1 MVMSHINLVKFS
13 CHAIRKFLF
22 IFVVLLILSL
32 TGPVFG
38 AEILFITGTRVYDS
52 DIAIQN
58 NLESH
63 GSVTVIQDREAQYT
77 DALEKDLVVISE
89 SVYSRKVTSAFRN
102 LPVPVIVSEPWL
114 FNDMGMTGSTYSI
127 DFGRAKK
134 QSSMIINESKH
145 DLTAG
150 LSREVSIS
158 HRKSAI
164 GWGVP
169 GQDALKIA
177 TLKGD
182 PAKCTVFAYDK
193 GAQMPGLVAPARRLG
208 FFLYRKTASF
218 LTSEGWA
225 LFNAAVKWALIPDL
239 IEPVTIKVVSNASW
253 KAQTHNGVPI
263 DENWYRPE
271 YDDSSWVDAYAPFPE
286 PDFSQV
292 PTTEAAFI
300 WYWPFK
306 SFLPTENYYG
316 VPQAWFRKTFEIPG
330 DPSNF
335 KIQDLSIVSG
345 GTVNFYI
352 NGNYISEIAYTI
364 EKGLPPWP
372 SIGQHLIEGQNVIAI
387 HSQEADSTVL
397 EQRYKGVWFNLA
409 LETGPQENEDYPVK
423 KALFVV
429 GRTPL
434 RFNDRALKMRLEQL
448 GFLVFLVDDAT
459 IEKADADD
467 MDLILISETVWSKL
481 VGDLFTDV
489 EVPILCLESYLYD
502 DLYMSGAVRNSDY
515 GNSRRRQ
522 KIAVHYSDH
531 SLSAGMSETIKVTT
545 RRRHVGWSVP
555 AESAIIIASLVDDP
569 ERAAIFAYN
578 KGAPMVDDYG
588 APAKRIGMF
597 LHGNSASRLT
607 KDGWDLFDAAVNWA
621 IAEND

>member
-1 MVMSHINLVKFS
+1 MSHLNLVKFS
-13 CHAIRKFLF
+13 CRAIRKSLF
-22 IFVVLLILSL
+22 IFVILFSL
-32 TGPVFG
+32 AFTGPTFG

-58 NLESH
+58 NLKSH
-63 GSVTVIQDREAQYT
+63 GSVTVIQDRAAQYT

-150 LSREVSIS
+150 LSREVSIN

-169 GQDALKIA
+169 GQAALKIA
-177 TLKGD
+177 TLKSD

-193 GAQMPGLVAPARRLG
+193 GAQMPGLAAPAKRLG
-208 FFLYRKTASF
+208 FFLYRRTASF

-239 IEPVTIKVVSNASW
+239 IEPVTIKVVSDASW

-263 DENWYRPE
+263 DENWYRPK

-286 PDFSQV
+286 PDFSKV
-292 PTTEAAFI
+292 STTEAAFI

-306 SFLPTENYYG
+306 SFQPMQNYYG
-316 VPQAWFRKTFEIPG
+316 VPQAWFRKTFEITG
-330 DPSNF
+330 DPSNL
-335 KIQDLSIVSG
+335 KIQDLSIASG
-345 GTVNFYI
+345 GIVNFYI
-352 NGNYISEIAYTI
+352 NGNYISENAYTI
-364 EKGLPPWP
+364 DKGLPRRID
-372 SIGQHLIEGQNVIAI
+372 IGPHLVEGQNVIAI
-387 HSQEADSTVL
+387 HAQEADSTVL
-397 EQRYKGVWFNLA
+397 EQRYKGVWFNLV
-409 LETGPQENEDYPVK
+409 LEAMSEENEDLPLK

-434 RFNDRALKMRLEQL
+434 RFNDRALKMRLERL
-448 GFLVFLVDDAT
+448 GFLVFLVKDAT

-481 VGDLFTDV
+481 IGDLFTDV
-489 EVPILCLESYLYD
+489 GVPILCLESYLYD

-522 KIAVHYSDH
+522 KIDVHYSDH

-555 AESAIIIASLVDDP
+555 AESAIIIASLLDDP
-569 ERAAIFAYN
+569 ERAAIFAYH
-578 KGAPMVDDYG
+578 KSATMVDDYA

-607 KDGWDLFDAAVNWA
+607 EDGWDLFDAAVNWA
-621 IAEND
+621 IAEKN